1 MPTTVV
7 PVADRAEL
15 TREAALRTWN
25 LIIDAQGRG
34 DGYARIVLTGGGA
47 LLNGLDRLLA
57 EETGLPVSIAED
69 PLTCVVRGS
78 GKALDLIGKMNS
90 VFVPNP

>member
-1 MPTTVV
+1 
-7 PVADRAEL
+7 L
-15 TREAALRTWN
+15 FNGW
-25 LIIDAQGRG
+25 
-34 DGYARIVLTGGGA
+34 VL
-47 LLNGLDRLLA
+47 LLA
-57 EETGLPVSIAED
+57 EEPALPVSIAED